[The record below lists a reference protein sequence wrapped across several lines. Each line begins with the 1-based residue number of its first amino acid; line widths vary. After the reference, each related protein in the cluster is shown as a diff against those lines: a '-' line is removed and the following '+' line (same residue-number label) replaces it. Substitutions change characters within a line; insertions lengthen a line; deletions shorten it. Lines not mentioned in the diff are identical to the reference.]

1 MQLWVRQLAHYQ
13 SSGTEKRDASKGDL
27 SRFEKLAKNN
37 LSPVFP
43 DLESGSYLLDI
54 MSDMGY
60 SKPGAMGMIPL
71 DWLDIK
77 AFSDLTGIMFSKDE
91 SILIKKLSEAYVS
104 QMQSSKYLDTFA
116 PYLDEREINNGLNML
131 FNAL

>member
-1 MQLWVRQLAHYQ
+1 
-13 SSGTEKRDASKGDL
+13 
-27 SRFEKLAKNN
+27 
-37 LSPVFP
+37 
-43 DLESGSYLLDI
+43 
-54 MSDMGY
+54 MGY